1 MKKATDEKIRAI
13 YTATAPRYQMLLK
26 FYRAL
31 GVNLAK
37 WRKDAFANLPDMKR
51 PRILDV
57 GTGTGANLPFLVE
70 RYPDYESITGID
82 YTPAMLNQ
90 AVRRVRDNDWRDVDL
105 HLVDAREMSKEIDG
119 CFDLIVSTYSLSI
132 IPDSLRVLD
141 EIERHVCKEGYV
153 MLLDCQKF
161 KGILRI
167 YNPLA
172 IFLSTRLGG
181 SSQTYSIPVSETAAK
196 MFKPIRRKLM
206 YSGMFYEDLYQKK
219 STETEK

>member
-1 MKKATDEKIRAI
+1 MSKVTGEKIRSI
-13 YTATAPRYQMLLK
+13 YSASAQRYQMLLK
-26 FYRAL
+26 IYRIL

-37 WRKDAFANLPDMKR
+37 WRKEAFTALPDLKR

-57 GTGTGANLPFLVE
+57 GTGTGANLPYLIE
-70 RYPDYESITGID
+70 RYPDYSSITGID
-82 YTPAMLNQ
+82 YTPAMLKQ
-90 AVRRVRDNDWRDVDL
+90 AVHRVRDHGWENIHL
-105 HLVDAREMSKEIDG
+105 HLVDAREMAKVVDG

-132 IPDSLRVLD
+132 IPDSLRVLN
-141 EIERHVCKEGYV
+141 EMKNHVCSDGYI

-181 SSQTYSIPVSETAAK
+181 NFQTYSVPVSDTAAK
-196 MFKPIRRKLM
+196 ILKPVRRRLM
-206 YSGMFYEDLYQKK
+206 YSGMFYEDLYQLKD
-219 STETEK
+219 ST

>member
-1 MKKATDEKIRAI
+1 MSKVTNEKIRAI
-13 YTATAPRYQMLLK
+13 YSATAQRYQMLLK

-37 WRKDAFANLPDMKR
+37 WRMDAFSGLPNLKH

-57 GTGTGANLPFLVE
+57 GTGTGANLPYLVE
-70 RYPDYESITGID
+70 RYPDYEAIIGID
-82 YTPAMLNQ
+82 YTPAMLQQ
-90 AVRRVRDNDWRDVDL
+90 AVRRVRDNNWRNIDL
-105 HLVDAREMSKEIDG
+105 HLVDAREMSKVIDG

-132 IPDSLRVLD
+132 IPDSLRVLE
-141 EIERHVCKEGYV
+141 EIERYVCDDGYV

-181 SSQTYSIPVSETAAK
+181 NLQTYSVPVSETAAK
-196 MFKPIRRKLM
+196 MFHPIRRKLM
-206 YSGMFYEDLYQKK
+206 YSGMFYEDLYQKR
-219 STETEK
+219 SS

>member
-1 MKKATDEKIRAI
+1 MSRVTNDKIRAV
-13 YTATAPRYQMLLK
+13 YTASAQRYQILLK
-26 FYRAL
+26 IYQAL

-37 WRKDAFANLPDMKR
+37 WRKNAFAGLPELER

-57 GTGTGANLPFLVE
+57 GTGTGANLPFLIE
-70 RYPDYESITGID
+70 RYPDYESIMGID
-82 YTPAMLNQ
+82 YTPAMLHQ
-90 AVRRVRDNDWRDVDL
+90 AVRRVKNNGWKNIHL
-105 HLVDAREMSKEIDG
+105 HLVDAREMSKVVDG

-132 IPDSLRVLD
+132 IPDSLCVLD
-141 EIERHVCKEGYV
+141 EIKNHVCDDGYI

-181 SSQTYSIPVSETAAK
+181 NSETYAVPVSETASR
-196 MFKPIRRKLM
+196 MFKTIHRKLM
-206 YSGMFYEDLYQKK
+206 YSGMFYEDLYQAKK
-219 STETEK
+219 ST